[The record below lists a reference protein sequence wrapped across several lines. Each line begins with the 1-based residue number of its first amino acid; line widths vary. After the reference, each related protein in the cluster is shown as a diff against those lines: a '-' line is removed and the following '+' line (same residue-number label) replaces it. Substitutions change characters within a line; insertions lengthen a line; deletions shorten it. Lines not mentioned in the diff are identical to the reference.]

1 MKDKDMTC
9 NWVGYLKMKPID
21 VDELFNRKSLD
32 DETYLNLKNNEPT
45 GEPVKGHKRKSICK
59 CR

>member
-45 GEPVKGHKRKSICK
+45 GEPVKVHNRKSICK
-59 CR
+59 S